1 MCHLPVK
8 AVLVRVCPDV
18 IVGAEA
24 EGEVALVIGRD
35 VQHNRDYRALG
46 NKRIIK
52 KINCT

>member
-8 AVLVRVCPDV
+8 AVLVRVRPDV

-24 EGEVALVIGRD
+24 EGEVTLVIGRD
-35 VQHNRDYRALG
+35 VQHHRDYRALE
-46 NKRIIK
+46 NKMIIQ